1 MSPVVIVIC
10 NSESY
15 GSTYLGGYIL
25 DGIILMAP
33 ITSIH
38 EVGYWILG
46 LGGIVNFESWYP

>member
-15 GSTYLGGYIL
+15 GSTYLDGYIL

-33 ITSIH
+33 ITSMSI
-38 EVGYWILG
+38 
-46 LGGIVNFESWYP
+46 YP

>member
-15 GSTYLGGYIL
+15 GSTCLDGYIL

-33 ITSIH
+33 ITSMSI
-38 EVGYWILG
+38 YT
-46 LGGIVNFESWYP
+46 